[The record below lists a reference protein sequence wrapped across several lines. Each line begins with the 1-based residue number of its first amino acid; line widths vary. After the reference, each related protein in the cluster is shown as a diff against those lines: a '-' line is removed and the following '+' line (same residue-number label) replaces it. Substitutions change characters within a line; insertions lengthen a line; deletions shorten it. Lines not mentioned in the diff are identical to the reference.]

1 MFTRKVNWL
10 WLLVIV
16 GIVTACTPTTVNVSG
31 KDERNTT
38 QAQAQA
44 QTVPDYP
51 PMYDV
56 DVKVC
61 GNIIAPLKDGKR
73 CVHQQLRLWGLV
85 GEVKLVRAGIS
96 LPSVSS
102 VEHKLAIASK
112 GCYPVYSQ
120 PDQQQFYWAN
130 SIIQVNR
137 GNTAPTVEVK
147 PTQLSNQQIYELMT
161 SKLSSRTITTFG
173 GVGCE
178 AASSVK

>member
-1 MFTRKVNWL
+1 MFTCKVNWL
-10 WLLVIV
+10 WLLVIG

-38 QAQAQA
+38 QA

-73 CVHQQLRLWGLV
+73 CVNQQLRLWGSV
-85 GEVKLVRAGIS
+85 GEAKLVRAGIS

-112 GCYPVYSQ
+112 GCYPIYSQ
-120 PDQQQFYWAN
+120 PDRQQFYWAN

-137 GNTAPTVEVK
+137 GETAPTVEVK
-147 PTQLSNQQIYELMT
+147 PTQLSNQQINELMT

>member
-31 KDERNTT
+31 KDEKNRT
-38 QAQAQA
+38 QA

-73 CVHQQLRLWGLV
+73 CVNQQLRLWGPV
-85 GEVKLVRAGIS
+85 GEAKLVRAGIS

-102 VEHKLAIASK
+102 VEHKLVIASK

-120 PDQQQFYWAN
+120 PDQQQFYWTN

-137 GNTAPTVEVK
+137 GDTAPTVEVK
-147 PTQLSNQQIYELMT
+147 LTQLSNQQIYELMT

>member
-1 MFTRKVNWL
+1 MFTCKVNWL
-10 WLLVIV
+10 WLLVIG

-31 KDERNTT
+31 KDEKNTT
-38 QAQAQA
+38 QA

-73 CVHQQLRLWGLV
+73 CVNQQLRLWGPV
-85 GEVKLVRAGIS
+85 GEAKLVRAGIS

-137 GNTAPTVEVK
+137 GETAPTVEVK
-147 PTQLSNQQIYELMT
+147 PTQLSNQQIDELMT

>member
-1 MFTRKVNWL
+1 MFTHKVNWL
-10 WLLVIV
+10 WLLVIG

-38 QAQAQA
+38 QA

-73 CVHQQLRLWGLV
+73 CVNQQLRLWGPV
-85 GEVKLVRAGIS
+85 GEAKLVPAGIS

-137 GNTAPTVEVK
+137 GGTAPTVEVK
-147 PTQLSNQQIYELMT
+147 PTQLSNQQINELMT

-178 AASSVK
+178 PASSVK

>member
-1 MFTRKVNWL
+1 MFTRKINWL
-10 WLLVIV
+10 WLLVIG
-16 GIVTACTPTTVNVSG
+16 GILTACTPTTVNVSG
-31 KDERNTT
+31 NNERNTT
-38 QAQAQA
+38 QAQA
-44 QTVPDYP
+44 VPDYP

-73 CVHQQLRLWGLV
+73 CVNQQLRLWGPV
-85 GEVKLVRAGIS
+85 GEAKLVRAGIS

-137 GNTAPTVEVK
+137 GGTAPTVEVK
-147 PTQLSNQQIYELMT
+147 PTQLSNQQINELMT

>member
-1 MFTRKVNWL
+1 MFTHKVNWL

-31 KDERNTT
+31 NGERNMT
-38 QAQAQA
+38 QA

-73 CVHQQLRLWGLV
+73 CVNQQLRLWGPV
-85 GEVKLVRAGIS
+85 GETKLARAGIS
-96 LPSVSS
+96 LPSVKS

-120 PDQQQFYWAN
+120 PDQQQFYWAD

-137 GNTAPTVEVK
+137 GGTAPTVEVK
-147 PTQLSNQQIYELMT
+147 PAQLSNQQIYELMT

>member
-1 MFTRKVNWL
+1 MFTCKVNWL
-10 WLLVIV
+10 WLLVIG

-38 QAQAQA
+38 QAQAQ
-44 QTVPDYP
+44 TVPDYP

-56 DVKVC
+56 NVKVC

-73 CVHQQLRLWGLV
+73 CVNQQLRLWGPV
-85 GEVKLVRAGIS
+85 GEAKLVRAGIS

-112 GCYPVYSQ
+112 GCYPIYSQ

-137 GNTAPTVEVK
+137 GGTAPTVEVK

-178 AASSVK
+178 PASSVK

>member
-1 MFTRKVNWL
+1 MFTCKVKWL
-10 WLLVIV
+10 WLLVIG

-38 QAQAQA
+38 QA

-73 CVHQQLRLWGLV
+73 CVNQQLRLWGPV
-85 GEVKLVRAGIS
+85 GEAKLVRAGIS

-130 SIIQVNR
+130 SIIQVNK
-137 GNTAPTVEVK
+137 GETAPTVEVK
-147 PTQLSNQQIYELMT
+147 PTQLSNQQIDELMT

-173 GVGCE
+173 GAGCE

>member
-10 WLLVIV
+10 WLLVI
-16 GIVTACTPTTVNVSG
+16 GGTVTACTPPTLVNLND

-38 QAQAQA
+38 QAQAE
-44 QTVPDYP
+44 TVPDYP

-61 GNIIAPLKDGKR
+61 GNIIAPLKEGKR
-73 CVHQQLRLWGLV
+73 CVNQELRLWGPV
-85 GEVKLVRAGIS
+85 GEAKLVRAGIS

-102 VEHKLAIASK
+102 VENKLAIASK

-120 PDQQQFYWAN
+120 PSQQQFYWAD
-130 SIIQVNR
+130 SIIQVNK
-137 GNTAPTVEVK
+137 GGTAPTVEVK
-147 PTQLSNQQIYELMT
+147 PTQLSKQQIHDLMT

-178 AASSVK
+178 SASSVK

>member
-1 MFTRKVNWL
+1 MFTCKVNWL
-10 WLLVIV
+10 WLLVIG

-31 KDERNTT
+31 KDERNTI
-38 QAQAQA
+38 QA

-73 CVHQQLRLWGLV
+73 CVNQQLRLWGPV
-85 GEVKLVRAGIS
+85 GEAKLVRAGIS

-130 SIIQVNR
+130 SIIQVNK
-137 GNTAPTVEVK
+137 GETAPTVEVK
-147 PTQLSNQQIYELMT
+147 PTQLSNQQIDELMT

-178 AASSVK
+178 PASSVK